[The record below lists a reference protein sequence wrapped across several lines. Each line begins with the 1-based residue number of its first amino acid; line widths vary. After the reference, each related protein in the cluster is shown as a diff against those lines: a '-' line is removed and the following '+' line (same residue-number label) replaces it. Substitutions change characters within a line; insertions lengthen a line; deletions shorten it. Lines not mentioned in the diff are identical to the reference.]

1 MGTELGQ
8 RHGVAR
14 GSTRC
19 GTRHARCAA
28 PFRADEP
35 PSPLPHLPVQPR
47 FTYSDAVPYRIALRQ
62 LRNMGPL
69 AMKEI
74 VAREGAQGGTIY
86 SAAFSPDGNNIVSGS
101 EDNNTIK
108 VWDAGA
114 SMSNSTSNRPSLAK
128 IDACWLPWQVH
139 SS

>member
-47 FTYSDAVPYRIALRQ
+47 FTCSDAVPSRIALRQ

-86 SAAFSPDGNNIVSGS
+86 LAAFSPDGNNIVSGS
-101 EDNNTIK
+101 EDNTIK
-108 VWDAGA
+108 VWDSGA
-114 SMSNSTSNRPSLAK
+114 FWAPNRPSLAK
-128 IDACWLPWQVH
+128 TDDFWLPWQVH